1 MVARSHQTDVY
12 MNEIAQSTDQQRRPS
27 LLSSRHVGFAA
38 GVLALVA
45 LLYLPTFAGLVDFM
59 AQQFPK
65 AAAIEH
71 QSAARSMQ
79 DVFAVLALM
88 VCWWLSEA
96 VSIPV
101 TALVPVA
108 LVSFLDLHQLTD
120 AGLRAITPKAVLATY
135 GDPIVFLFMG
145 SFFLAAAM
153 TAHGLDKRFTFWTLS
168 LRVFARSPRLLV
180 LGMIT
185 ATGILSM
192 WMNNTAVA
200 AIMIPIALGIIHN
213 AVDRD
218 NESARNFGTVL
229 LLGVGWASTIGGVA
243 TIVGTAPNGIAVS
256 VLQQKGIHI
265 SFVEWLSFG
274 LPIAALLLG
283 LTWWYLSRRL
293 PYGDMSFGDVTATI
307 REQKAALGSMKK
319 GEVLVLGIFLLT
331 ALVWIGLPIVENI
344 APEPLAQK
352 AGAIDVWVV
361 AMVASMLLFLIPEN
375 LREGKFLLSWSEA
388 KRIDW
393 GTLLLFGGGLAL
405 AKMMFETGGATFFA
419 MQVTALLGTSSTIA
433 VVAILVPAVIF
444 LSEFTSNTAL
454 TSMMMPVAIPIAV
467 GAGADPKIVGIAV
480 ALAASLAFMMPV
492 GTPPNAIAFGTG
504 RIPLQVMVRT
514 GFAINIISWFVI
526 TLVLAAV
533 LWIGLQG

>member
-1 MVARSHQTDVY
+1 
-12 MNEIAQSTDQQRRPS
+12 MNIDTRTTGRQQPTQITVRHIGFIA
-27 LLSSRHVGFAA
+27 GIAAFA
-38 GVLALVA
+38 V
-45 LLYLPTFAGLVDFM
+45 LLYLPTFAGLVEFM
-59 AQQFPK
+59 ARQFPT
-65 AAAIEH
+65 AEPAH
-71 QSAARSMQ
+71 QIAAARSMQ
-79 DVFAVLALM
+79 DTFAVLALM

-96 VSIPV
+96 VPIPV

-108 LVSFLDLHQLTD
+108 VVSFLGLQQLTST
-120 AGLRAITPKAVLATY
+120 GLKALTPKAVLASY

-153 TAHGLDKRFTFWTLS
+153 TAHKLDRRFTFWTLS
-168 LRVFARSPRLLV
+168 LRVFAQSPRLLI
-180 LGMIT
+180 LGMIA
-185 ATGILSM
+185 ATGVLSM

-213 AVDRD
+213 AAERD
-218 NESARNFGTVL
+218 DTSARNFGTVL

-256 VLQQKGIHI
+256 VLQRKGIAV
-265 SFVEWLSFG
+265 SFVEWLAFG
-274 LPIAALLLG
+274 LPIAILLMG
-283 LTWWYLSRRL
+283 IMWWYLSSRL

-307 REQKAALGSMKK
+307 REQKLALGAMQK
-319 GEVLVLGIFLLT
+319 GEKIVLGIFVLT
-331 ALVWIGLPIVENI
+331 ALVWIGLPIVENL
-344 APEPLAQK
+344 APESIATK
-352 AGAIDVWVV
+352 AAAIDVWVV

-375 LREGKFLLSWSEA
+375 LGEGKFLLNWNEA
-388 KRIDW
+388 KHIDW
-393 GTLLLFGGGLAL
+393 GTLLLFGGGLAI
-405 AKMMFETGGATFFA
+405 AKMLFDTGGAAFFA

-454 TSMMMPVAIPIAV
+454 ASMMMPVAIPIAV

-514 GFAINIISWFVI
+514 GFALNIISWIVI
-526 TLVLAAV
+526 ALVLTVV
-533 LWIGLQG
+533 LWVGLQ